1 MVHNIARTL
10 INDVDVSPLPQT
22 DPAAQFIHLFEIDI
36 DQQDNLPI
44 LTILS
49 YRYAFA
55 HGNDPFIWAC
65 VHILNMR

>member
-1 MVHNIARTL
+1 MVHDIARTL
-10 INDVDVSPLPQT
+10 IDDIHVSSLPQT
-22 DPAAQFIHLFEIDI
+22 YPTAQFIHLFEIDI

-44 LTILS
+44 LTILP

-65 VHILNMR
+65 VHVLNMR